1 MNAFI
6 GDIAKNITCISPGKT
21 CESVDLLFNEDPS
34 LQGVVV
40 IEEQRPTGL
49 ITKMKFYQKMG
60 TRYGYN
66 LYMRRP
72 IELLANNKPLIV
84 DYYTS
89 VIEVSKLAMNRAAEE
104 LYDYIIVIQNDMF
117 CGVVSIRS
125 LLIRVADIQIE
136 LASYLNPL
144 TRLPGNNI
152 INEKLNDTFEEK
164 GDFSVLYIDLDRFKA
179 YNDVYGFNKGDEIL
193 RITAKILSQNLS
205 DKDGFLGHIGGDDFI
220 VILNHHD
227 YINYCTQVI
236 TEFDEKIKHFYSEEH
251 LKQKFIYT
259 ENRDGRMEKIP
270 LITIS
275 IAVVT
280 NLMAQFNSA
289 DDIVNEATRIK
300 KVCKLKSGSCFHAE
314 PAYCC

>member
-72 IELLANNKPLIV
+72 IELLANNNPLIV

-89 VIEVSKLAMNRAAEE
+89 VIEVSKLAMNRAGEE

-117 CGVVSIRS
+117 YGVVSIRS

-144 TRLPGNNI
+144 TGLPGNNI

-164 GDFSVLYIDLDRFKA
+164 KDFSVLYIDLDRFKA

-193 RITAKILSQNLS
+193 RVTAKILSQNLS
-205 DKDGFLGHIGGDDFI
+205 NKDGFLGHIGGDDFI

-227 YINYCTQVI
+227 YIDYCTQVI

-251 LKQKFIYT
+251 LKQNFIYT

-300 KVCKLKSGSCFHAE
+300 KICKVKSGSCFHAE
-314 PAYCC
+314 PEYCC